1 MSKMLVRLNNTDSAG
16 FGLYTAMKS
25 KVSLSDCVN
34 ICKVVEE
41 TPNEMPIGMNY
52 SDFQKYSHKKAI
64 KRARAC
70 GIIGSGWLAWLVY
83 RAVIQAII
91 MAVDHWLNNDGCWAK
106 NETPDESE

>member
-41 TPNEMPIGMNY
+41 TPNEMPMGMKY

-64 KRARAC
+64 
-70 GIIGSGWLAWLVY
+70 Y